1 MTPPLSPTTPP
12 ASWDRQA
19 DVATTPPNLFG
30 WANVESTCEDP
41 KTPPR
46 LPQTVGELL
55 QEWGI
60 PQKLKYGAAPLPLSE
75 MGNKFLSIA
84 LRMVIFPND
93 IDWNSPD
100 TVWVEQQMTFYFR
113 AMTFKERGPPR
124 PTQGGPQTWRG
135 QPWRA
140 GSNR

>member
-1 MTPPLSPTTPP
+1 MTDSPRSPPLSPTTPP

-46 LPQTVGELL
+46 LPQTVDQLL
-55 QEWGI
+55 QEWGN

-75 MGNKFLSIA
+75 MGTKFLTVA
-84 LRMVIFPND
+84 LKMVTDPKN
-93 IDWNSPD
+93 IDWNYPNV
-100 TVWVEQQMTFYFR
+100 VWVDNHMTFFLQ
-113 AMTFKERGPPR
+113 
-124 PTQGGPQTWRG
+124 TQEDEG
-135 QPWRA
+135 
-140 GSNR
+140 